1 MKIKWLG
8 WLLFGLLFG
17 LLLLYGFLAY
27 LQPAFLFNY
36 VNAYGQ
42 C

>member
-1 MKIKWLG
+1 MKVKWFV
-8 WLLFGLLFG
+8 WLLFGLV
-17 LLLLYGFLAY
+17 LLYGFMAY

>member
-8 WLLFGLLFG
+8 WLLFG